1 MNENVEKGPPKINLK
16 QMDWMIKRAE
26 FSLVDLKHSHLLVTK
41 FTRELRQS
49 VRWKNCLCL
58 PTTHVRSFRCQHHQN
73 SSLPRGGTIGT
84 NLSASVTHSKLSCSL
99 FHTGIKPMAQLFYI
113 HNSPIFYY
121 ENVLTCEFLSSSNQ
135 FSP

>member
-1 MNENVEKGPPKINLK
+1 MIN
-16 QMDWMIKRAE
+16 RAE
-26 FSLVDLKHSHLLVTK
+26 FSLVDLKHSHLLIKKKKEKKKKKKKALSFTCVTK

-73 SSLPRGGTIGT
+73 SSLPPGGSIGT

-99 FHTGIKPMAQLFYI
+99 FHMGIKPMAQ
-113 HNSPIFYY
+113 
-121 ENVLTCEFLSSSNQ
+121 
-135 FSP
+135 